1 MPGFLAEALTWPGNR
16 HIITSLK
23 TARGWGVPPLA
34 IIFGKDDGWTELN
47 RMMAQALTIVEEE
60 TCSQCKTPLWL
71 AYGTD
76 NRVQFKV
83 DTSYCYACAE
93 LDKHRSDHKKKEQ
106 QPGEVVYVKPFNVID
121 GERLPTR
128 RELYKRG

>member
-1 MPGFLAEALTWPGNR
+1 MT
-16 HIITSLK
+16 IIL
-23 TARGWGVPPLA
+23 
-34 IIFGKDDGWTELN
+34 GKNDGWTEQN
-47 RMMAQALTIVEEE
+47 RLLAQALTIVEEE

-76 NRVQFKV
+76 NRVQFEV

-93 LDKHRSDHKKKEQ
+93 LQKHQSEHKEK
-106 QPGEVVYVKPFNVID
+106 QPGEVVYVKPYNVFE

-128 RELYKRG
+128 RELYRRG